1 MSSFCFVHNNPVAE
15 AQRSYTMSAKNRLSV
30 CLCSTLTTRNNSLGF
45 YLRVIVDETHRN
57 LEETTFSFISVILIN
72 LWIPHSVLMRQRFI
86 EYKLG
91 TYVQSLIYN
100 HLSTI
105 TYLQSLMYNHLSTIT
120 YLQSL
125 MYNHFLLRLKRIPR
139 YLY

>member
-57 LEETTFSFISVILIN
+57 LEETTSSFISGILIYIR
-72 LWIPHSVLMRQRFI
+72 IPHSVLMRQRFI

-91 TYVQSLIYN
+91 TYLQSLIYN
-100 HLSTI
+100 HLCTI
-105 TYLQSLMYNHLSTIT
+105 TFFFVWKE
-120 YLQSL
+120 
-125 MYNHFLLRLKRIPR
+125 FLVTCISFLRDKVFNKWEKFNFRC
-139 YLY
+139 